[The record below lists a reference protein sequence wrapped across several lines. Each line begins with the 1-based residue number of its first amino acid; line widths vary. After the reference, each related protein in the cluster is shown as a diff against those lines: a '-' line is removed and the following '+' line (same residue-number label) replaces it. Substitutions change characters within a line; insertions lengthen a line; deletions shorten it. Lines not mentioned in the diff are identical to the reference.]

1 MPTHLLDNLQKAC
14 SQTSLAQGQNKHL
27 DSGYALSMTQPEV
40 CAELLFVLGSE
51 GAVAGLFFQP
61 VVTVKDLQHFLSWP
75 HFICQ
80 V

>member
-14 SQTSLAQGQNKHL
+14 SQTSLAQGQNQHL

-40 CAELLFVLGSE
+40 CAELSFVLGGE
-51 GAVAGLFFQP
+51 GAVAGLFQAM
-61 VVTVKDLQHFLSWP
+61 VTVGHLQHVLSWP